1 MTLREKINKLGNYYK
16 QVYFRWKHGLVSRER
31 DYSIYSEEE
40 FIEKFFKGDKRK
52 FNAMQLW
59 EGTDQYEDLIITMLR
74 EHIEKDLLDVY
85 HVVLDNAKKGE
96 EKAVKTLLLLQKEIR
111 MIAKKKAET
120 KTVDDEDD
128 LIV

>member
-1 MTLREKINKLGNYYK
+1 MNWFQK
-16 QVYFRWKHGLVSRER
+16 VSLNEM
-31 DYSIYSEEE
+31 SGKVLTSP
-40 FIEKFFKGDKRK
+40 
-52 FNAMQLW
+52 MQLW

-111 MIAKKKAET
+111 MIAKKRAET
-120 KTVDDEDD
+120 KTIDDEDD